1 MSLLHA
7 TDGRPTLAAVLWPE
21 ASGPSTRVSP
31 ALRNAALALG
41 GTLLLWLSAKVQI
54 PLYPVP
60 VTMQTLVVLV
70 LGVAYGW
77 RLGAATIALYLV
89 EGALGLPVF
98 AGGWSSGGGFHLLY
112 GPTGGY
118 LLGFVVAAGVCG
130 RLAEQGWDRNL
141 WTAGA
146 AMVIGNLIIYALGL
160 AWLAIQ
166 IGLAGAITY
175 GLMPFLLG
183 DALKIVLGAA
193 ALPAAWQALG
203 RPRDRRRA

>member
-1 MSLLHA
+1 MSLLHV
-7 TDGRPTLAAVLWPE
+7 TDDRPTLAAVLWPQ
-21 ASGPSTRVSP
+21 ARMSP

-41 GTLLLWLSAKVQI
+41 GTVLLWLSSKIQI

-77 RLGAATIALYLV
+77 RLGVATMALYLV
-89 EGALGLPVF
+89 EGAIGLPVF
-98 AGGWSSGGGFHLLY
+98 AGGWSEGGGYHLLF

-118 LLGFVVAAGVCG
+118 LFGFVVAAGVCG
-130 RLAEQGWDRNL
+130 RLAERGWDRSL

-146 AMVIGNLIIYALGL
+146 AMVIGNLVIYAMGL
-160 AWLAIQ
+160 AWLAVQ
-166 IGLAGAITY
+166 IGAADAVKY

-183 DALKIVLGAA
+183 DALKIVLGARG
-193 ALPAAWQALG
+193 LPAAWQLLG
-203 RPRDRRRA
+203 RRS